1 MAAVWQSFNIKK
13 LNKVMSNLTLALNA
27 HVTRKRNV
35 LFDFVTRCKREI
47 RVDKKMKGEELN
59 HEWEQFINKK
69 LLEVWRRPVDSC
81 GLYEYK
87 GMHR

>member
-1 MAAVWQSFNIKK
+1 MHIY
-13 LNKVMSNLTLALNA
+13 
-27 HVTRKRNV
+27 VTRKRNV
-35 LFDFVTRCKREI
+35 LSDFVTRCKREI
-47 RVDKKMKGEELN
+47 RVDKKMKGDKIN

-87 GMHR
+87 GMH

>member
-1 MAAVWQSFNIKK
+1 MH
-13 LNKVMSNLTLALNA
+13 MY
-27 HVTRKRNV
+27 VTRKRNV

-47 RVDKKMKGEELN
+47 RVDKKMKGDKIN

-81 GLYEYK
+81 GLYEYCLLYTSPSP
-87 GMHR
+87 RDA